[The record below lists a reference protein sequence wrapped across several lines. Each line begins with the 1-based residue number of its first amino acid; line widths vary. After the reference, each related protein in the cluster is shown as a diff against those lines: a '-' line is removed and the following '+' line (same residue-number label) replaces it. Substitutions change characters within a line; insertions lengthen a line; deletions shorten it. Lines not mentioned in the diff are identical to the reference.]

1 LPQDP
6 QHIIQKSQLKLQ
18 MASQEGA
25 YDLQTRVLEIF
36 KRRVLPRLD
45 AEMTA
50 AAPGQETIRLDR
62 LELNLGKIS
71 EGDLTVGFTEKLVRT
86 FQEELRKQLH
96 PEAVVEGVE
105 KMSRLDGVLD
115 VLAVYLEK
123 GYLPWQVQQ
132 ADFSLEKALTDL
144 LASRP
149 EALQQ
154 LLQRIYTPQV
164 WKRLVRQLPEAAL
177 VQMLKQFAPEAMAE
191 FIAALRKEAQTSQLR
206 KTFFPNLSQPIWA
219 AQLWELAIAWSIFSD
234 QLHPRLKEF
243 AGLDFVP
250 RSNSVEEWTGWF
262 QRAVVLQLEA
272 TDSLSTDH
280 LSKAQLVESM
290 RVLVP
295 GMTLKEIQELE
306 TLLESEAELVTEV
319 VQKALQQTLAEIWAG
334 TERGDWRGVARHWV
348 NLVAQWEQ
356 EEKEGRLKVVLVE
369 EALEN
374 FYRKAG
380 QLGIEPN
387 PKALRPSRKAKSTS
401 TPKRKGQPEELLYIN
416 NAGLV
421 LLNPFFQTAFE
432 NYGWWADGQ
441 FKDSSAREDAMWFV
455 QLVGSHDPVE
465 SEADLIL
472 AKILVGMPLEEPV
485 RLTPNLP
492 EEMVNETDELVQAA
506 VGYWSKLGQLSAT
519 DFRAAFV
526 RREGRL
532 KASGDGWQLK
542 VDRQTLDILME
553 YLPWSIGVVR
563 LPWMEHLL
571 VVDW

>member
-1 LPQDP
+1 
-6 QHIIQKSQLKLQ
+6 

-132 ADFSLEKALTDL
+132 ADFSLEKALADL

-164 WKRLVRQLPEAAL
+164 WKRLVRQLPEAVL
-177 VQMLKQFAPEAMAE
+177 VQMLKQFASEALAE
-191 FIAALRKEAQTSQLR
+191 VIAALRKEAQSSQLR

-219 AQLWELAIAWSIFSD
+219 AQLWELAIAWSIFPD

-243 AGLDFVP
+243 AGLEFVP

-272 TDSLSTDH
+272 ADSLSTDH
-280 LSKAQLVESM
+280 LSKAQLAANTRM
-290 RVLVP
+290 LVP
-295 GMTLKEIQELE
+295 GMTLKETQELE
-306 TLLESEAELVTEV
+306 TLLESEVELVAEV
-319 VQKALQQTLAEIWAG
+319 VQQALQQTLAEIWAG
-334 TERGDWRGVARHWV
+334 TERGDWRGILRHWV

-356 EEKEGRLKVVLVE
+356 EEKEGRLKVILKK

-374 FYRKAG
+374 FFQKAG

-387 PKALRPSRKAKSTS
+387 PRALRPTPKAKSTLA
-401 TPKRKGQPEELLYIN
+401 PKLKGQPEELLYIN

-432 NYGWWADGQ
+432 NYGWWVDGQ

-506 VGYWSKLGQLSAT
+506 VGYWSKLGQLSAA

-532 KASGDGWQLK
+532 KASGEGWQLK

>member
-1 LPQDP
+1 
-6 QHIIQKSQLKLQ
+6 

-132 ADFSLEKALTDL
+132 ADFSLEKALADL

-164 WKRLVRQLPEAAL
+164 WKRLVRQLPEAVL
-177 VQMLKQFAPEAMAE
+177 VQMLKQFASEALAE
-191 FIAALRKEAQTSQLR
+191 VIAALRKEAQSSQLR
-206 KTFFPNLSQPIWA
+206 KTFFPNFSQPIWA
-219 AQLWELAIAWSIFSD
+219 AQLWELAIAWSIFPD

-243 AGLDFVP
+243 AGLEFVP

-272 TDSLSTDH
+272 ADSLSTDH
-280 LSKAQLVESM
+280 LSKAQLAANTRM
-290 RVLVP
+290 LVP
-295 GMTLKEIQELE
+295 GMTLKETQELE
-306 TLLESEAELVTEV
+306 TLLESEVELVAEV
-319 VQKALQQTLAEIWAG
+319 VQQALQQTLAEIWAG
-334 TERGDWRGVARHWV
+334 TERGDWRGILRHWV

-356 EEKEGRLKVVLVE
+356 EEKEGRLKVILKK

-374 FYRKAG
+374 FFQKAG

-387 PKALRPSRKAKSTS
+387 PRALRPTPKAKSTLA
-401 TPKRKGQPEELLYIN
+401 PKLKGQPEELLYIN

-432 NYGWWADGQ
+432 NYGWWVDGQ

-506 VGYWSKLGQLSAT
+506 VGYWSKLGQLSAA

-532 KASGDGWQLK
+532 KASGEGWQLK